1 MLKKFFLTIGI
12 VIILFIIGAF
22 ANKFIE
28 HKKYV
33 TIQNSI
39 ISFLNNDELSENFD
53 KNELEILQ
61 YAKAKVSNR
70 YNITDFINNYIDS
83 IDKSVNARIN
93 NLISANMFYSTYDDR
108 RVGYVEFKNITDK
121 YHGIAIHGLKPMESK
136 YIIMNITDEDI
147 VNYNQNKFDDILKS
161 KLELIFEHD
170 ENDQWII
177 NQIDDKRIELPYNV
191 YIDYIS
197 NKRIVVNEIKKFLE
211 IKVLDGE
218 LKKKKKK
225 ETPIRIKYK
234 FQNIDGKVVE
244 GIKNVV
250 VEKNEN
256 NVIKIHANSFLPL
269 YCTQGNLAQIK
280 AGQHDYDEA
289 VKRDMYELDELT
301 AERAKLGLEQTPQM
315 NWDDYDEDG
324 NYIGSDETV
333 SKEEAEEIIKYLNE
347 HGITGIKPSDI
358 KKPQNNDINVNNSSA
373 YDYLTD
379 NETEDIDSNLKIQRE
394 MIEELKNKAKE
405 SLNDGK

>member
-250 VEKNEN
+250 VE
-256 NVIKIHANSFLPL
+256 NS
-269 YCTQGNLAQIK
+269 TN
-280 AGQHDYDEA
+280 
-289 VKRDMYELDELT
+289 
-301 AERAKLGLEQTPQM
+301 
-315 NWDDYDEDG
+315 
-324 NYIGSDETV
+324 
-333 SKEEAEEIIKYLNE
+333 
-347 HGITGIKPSDI
+347 
-358 KKPQNNDINVNNSSA
+358 
-373 YDYLTD
+373 
-379 NETEDIDSNLKIQRE
+379 
-394 MIEELKNKAKE
+394 
-405 SLNDGK
+405 